1 MTPKQQVAVMVG
13 MFSALGIGV
22 SVGIIAFG
30 GGFAGGSTS
39 SLFSPPTAADIYVI
53 GAQVKDGMSMGY
65 TVDEAQ
71 GQDSSLA
78 NADVSI
84 TFHKA
89 GDSNSS
95 GSWRTAFDIVNGTQG
110 AQQQQQFDIMYSKEL
125 TKEGGVSA
133 SIRPYLDPIEAS
145 ILAIRD
151 MDYGGR
157 EKYLVA
163 GAPWSTIVTGSTTPI
178 TVRIIDQEKVTTPAG
193 TFDAMLLGYKLNN
206 NTSKIYVVKDLP
218 MPVKAE
224 TYDANDQPYYKYEL
238 VSLTR

>member
-13 MFSALGIGV
+13 LFSALGIGV

-30 GGFAGGSTS
+30 GGFAGGNAS
-39 SLFSPPTAADIYVI
+39 SIFSPPTAADIYVV

-65 TVDEAQ
+65 TVDKAQ
-71 GQDSSLA
+71 GQDTSLA

-89 GDSNSS
+89 GDNNS
-95 GSWRTAFDIVNGTQG
+95 GWRATFDIVNGTQG
-110 AQQQQQFDIMYSKEL
+110 APRQQFDIMYSKEL

-133 SIRPYLDPIEAS
+133 SVRPYLDPIEAS

-157 EKYLVA
+157 DKYLVV

-178 TVRIIDQEKVTTPAG
+178 TVRVIDEEKVTTPAG
-193 TFDAMLLGYKLNN
+193 TFDAMVLGYKLNN

-224 TYDANDQPYYKYEL
+224 TYDVNDQPYYKYEL
-238 VSLTR
+238 VSVTR

>member
-13 MFSALGIGV
+13 LFSALGIGV

-30 GGFAGGSTS
+30 GGFAGGSAS
-39 SLFSPPTAADIYVI
+39 SILNPPTPADIYTI
-53 GAQVKDGMSMGY
+53 GAQVTDGLSMGY
-65 TVDEAQ
+65 NVEEAQ
-71 GQDSSLA
+71 GQQTSLA

-89 GDSNSS
+89 GDDS
-95 GSWRTAFDIVNGTQG
+95 GSWSAAFDIVNGTQG
-110 AQQQQQFDIMYSKEL
+110 AQQQHQRFDIMYSKEL
-125 TKEGGVSA
+125 TKEGSTSA
-133 SIRPYLDPIEAS
+133 SVRPYLDPLEAS
-145 ILAIRD
+145 ILSIRD

-157 EKYLVA
+157 AKYLVV

-178 TVRIIDQEKVTTPAG
+178 TVRIISQEKVTTPAG
-193 TFDAMLLGYKLNN
+193 TFDAMVIGYKLNS
-206 NTSKIYVVKDLP
+206 NTSKIYIVKDLP
-218 MPVKAE
+218 LPVKAV